1 MKRSEMLCYLSKII
15 RTSNAAIGS
24 SHIDYEALAEDV
36 LSAVEEQ
43 GMLPPF
49 FHPFDTS
56 LGESQVYVE
65 NYKWENEYMKATLK
79 LHNRLYIST
88 DIILL

>member
-1 MKRSEMLCYLSKII
+1 MLCYLTKII
-15 RTSNAAIGS
+15 RTLDAAIGS

-43 GMLPPF
+43 GGMLPPF
-49 FHPFDTS
+49 FHDFDTS

-65 NYKWENEYMKATLK
+65 NYKWENKPD
-79 LHNRLYIST
+79 R
-88 DIILL
+88 

>member
-1 MKRSEMLCYLSKII
+1 MKRSEMLSYLIKII
-15 RTSNAAIGS
+15 GSSGALIGS
-24 SHIDYEALAEDV
+24 SHVDEAALAEDV

-56 LGESQVYVE
+56 LGEAESYTE
-65 NYKWENEYMKATLK
+65 NYKWEEE
-79 LHNRLYIST
+79 
-88 DIILL
+88 